1 MTCRIALRRPSSK
14 YTEDSYFPVRPPDE
28 EINVSK
34 RASRAYRIVMV
45 VATVGVFAFVAAT
58 VGGVFRPAVYSLAR
72 AP

>member
-1 MTCRIALRRPSSK
+1 MTCRISLRRPSSAR
-14 YTEDSYFPVRPPDE
+14 TEDSHFLVLPPDE

-34 RASRAYRIVMV
+34 RASPVYRIVMI

-58 VGGVFRPAVYSLAR
+58 VGGVFRPAVYSLAS

>member
-58 VGGVFRPAVYSLAR
+58 VGGVFKPAAYSLAR